1 VGVKARHASTISHAS
16 TIRED
21 GVRSPGRSVALPDR
35 MVVPLILLGT
45 VTKLA
50 FAVALTH
57 RTRLWWLPG
66 TLAIGL
72 GALASLHPSVPT
84 TVAEGSAM
92 LGGCAVV
99 IAYLA
104 GATARSSRTALA
116 ARSSR
121 PEPR

>member
-1 VGVKARHASTISHAS
+1 
-16 TIRED
+16 
-21 GVRSPGRSVALPDR
+21 

-50 FAVALTH
+50 FAVAVTH

-72 GALASLHPSVPT
+72 GAAASLHPSVPK

-99 IAYLA
+99 IAYLVRPRKRLPELTRECVSA
-104 GATARSSRTALA
+104 PKPPKGPRT
-116 ARSSR
+116 
-121 PEPR
+121 

>member
-1 VGVKARHASTISHAS
+1 
-16 TIRED
+16 
-21 GVRSPGRSVALPDR
+21 

-66 TLAIGL
+66 ALAMGL
-72 GALASLHPSVPT
+72 GAAATYCDRIPP
-84 TVAEGSAM
+84 VAGEGVIV

-99 IAYLA
+99 IAA
-104 GATARSSRTALA
+104 ISGRARSSRR
-116 ARSSR
+116 AR
-121 PEPR
+121 